1 MSLSKKLR
9 TVIGNLYDLR
19 TLDDRC
25 SHRSSMASVTLTLTT
40 VPWRIDQ
47 IKPTLVSLLKQSFP
61 PKEIHINIGRDLFA
75 AKGKDIPSFLKDLK
89 VVKVFEVD
97 HDLGPATKVIPT
109 LQRFDGTDQ
118 LIIVVD
124 DDMYYAPNLVEKLVA
139 ADSRPQ
145 LNLSKRT
152 SFCIN
157 GLLLPRDLLSRSRPS
172 DKEIKSGVKRVAIVE
187 GCGGYTVRPS
197 YFNLSDL
204 MDTSRAPE
212 RCLYDDDFWISGHLS
227 RNNIAKFQIPAG
239 RRKSLV
245 NTITSAISGDREALQ
260 TAMMRHFKNDW
271 KPEEYDV

>member
-19 TLDDRC
+19 KLDDKC
-25 SHRSSMASVTLTLTT
+25 SHRSSSASVTLTLTT
-40 VPWRIDQ
+40 VPWRIDH
-47 IKPTLVSLLKQSFP
+47 IKPTLVSLLKQTLP

-75 AKGKDIPSFLKDLK
+75 AKCKDIPSFLKDLK
-89 VVKVFEVD
+89 VVKVFEVEK
-97 HDLGPATKVIPT
+97 DLGPATKVIPT
-109 LQRFDGTDQ
+109 LQRFEGADQ
-118 LIIVVD
+118 LIVVVD
-124 DDMYYAPNLVEKLVA
+124 DDMYYAPNLVEKLVE
-139 ADSRPQ
+139 ADSNPQ
-145 LNLSKRT
+145 LNPEKCT

-157 GLLLPRDLLSRSRPS
+157 GLLLPRDLLSQSRPS
-172 DKEIKSGVKRVAIVE
+172 DKEIKVGVKRVGIVE

-197 YFNLSDL
+197 YFHRSDL
-204 MDTSRAPE
+204 MDTSQAPD

-227 RNNIAKFQIPAG
+227 RNNIVKYQIPAG